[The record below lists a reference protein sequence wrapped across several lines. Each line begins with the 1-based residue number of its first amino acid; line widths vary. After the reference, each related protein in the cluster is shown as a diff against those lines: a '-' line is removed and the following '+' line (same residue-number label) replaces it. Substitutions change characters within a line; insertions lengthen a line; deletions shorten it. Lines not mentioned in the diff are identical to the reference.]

1 MSIQIRS
8 ARQADRTYIAWCPS
22 LPGCAVRGRTEQVA
36 HQKIREAV
44 VGYLASLD
52 VALPRELEHQF
63 QREHRAAGDL
73 QADLQAEDA

>member
-22 LPGCAVRGRTEQVA
+22 LPGCVVRGRTEQVA
-36 HQKIREAV
+36 HEKIRQAV
-44 VGYLASLD
+44 AGYLARLD

-63 QREHRAAGDL
+63 QQAHRAVEDL
-73 QADLQAEDA
+73 QADLPAGQL